1 MSVRPSIVRGD
12 RVHRIR
18 TGRGELVIIDCDRCA
33 IRGVGC
39 PDCVISVLL
48 DAPATIE
55 LTDPELTALGALAD
69 AGLVPHLKLVP
80 LDRPADTRDESVDTR
95 TAVELSAER
104 SSEYVGRHRR
114 QVS

>member
-1 MSVRPSIVRGD
+1 
-12 RVHRIR
+12 
-18 TGRGELVIIDCDRCA
+18 VIIDCDRCA

-80 LDRPADTRDESVDTR
+80 LDRAVATQSGDTRDESVDTR
-95 TAVELSAER
+95 TAVKLSAER

>member
-1 MSVRPSIVRGD
+1 M
-12 RVHRIR
+12 
-18 TGRGELVIIDCDRCA
+18 IIDCDRCA

-39 PDCVISVLL
+39 PDCVVSVLL

-80 LDRPADTRDESVDTR
+80 LDQPTDIGDKPVDTR
-95 TAVELSAER
+95 TAVKLSAER

>member
-1 MSVRPSIVRGD
+1 M
-12 RVHRIR
+12 
-18 TGRGELVIIDCDRCA
+18 IIDCDRCA

-80 LDRPADTRDESVDTR
+80 LDQPGDTRDETVNTR